1 MALMAVAEARARVL
15 DGAATLPAEYIPVAA
30 AHGRVLATALAAR
43 RTQPP
48 AAVSAMDG
56 YAVRAADVA
65 TAPVTL
71 KLIGQ
76 SAAGSVFEGEVHA
89 GEAVRILTGGVL
101 PAGADSIVI
110 QENVRRDGDA
120 VVVQQAERPSRFV
133 RPAGLDFAEGDAR
146 LPRGRPLTVRDT
158 ALAAAMNHAVVPVY
172 RRPRIAI
179 FSTGDELRLAGS
191 ELKLGQVV
199 SSNGMAL
206 AALARAEGAQAID
219 FGIVPDRLEDTV
231 TAIRRARAWGA
242 DILVTSGG
250 ASVGDYDLVQPA
262 LAAEGLSLAFW
273 RIAMRPGKPLMFGRL
288 HDMRVL
294 GMPGNP
300 VSTYVCALL
309 FLVPLIRQLSGRTDI
324 DLPIE
329 PAVLGRDL
337 AANDERED
345 YLRSRL
351 ESHDGRLIATPLSV
365 QDSSMMSAL
374 AAADCLV
381 IRRPHE
387 PAAKRGDPCTI
398 VRLSL

>member
-1 MALMAVAEARARVL
+1 VALMPVAEARARVL
-15 DGAATLPAEYIPVAA
+15 DGAVSLPAEYIPVAA
-30 AHGRVLATALAAR
+30 AHGRVLASDLAAR

-56 YAVRAADVA
+56 YAVRASDVA
-65 TAPVTL
+65 AVPVTL
-71 KLIGQ
+71 KLIGE
-76 SAAGSVFEGEVHA
+76 SAAGSVFDGEVHP
-89 GEAVRILTGGVL
+89 GETVRILTGGVL
-101 PAGADSIVI
+101 PTGADTIVI

-120 VVVQQAERPSRFV
+120 VVVQQAERSGRFV
-133 RPAGLDFAEGDAR
+133 RPAGLDFKQGDGR
-146 LPRGRPLTVRDT
+146 LARGRLLTVRDA
-158 ALAAAMNHAVVPVY
+158 ALAAAMNHAVVPVH
-172 RRPRIAI
+172 RRPRVAI
-179 FSTGDELRLAGS
+179 FSTGDELRPAGA
-191 ELKLGQVV
+191 ELGPGQVV
-199 SSNGMAL
+199 SSNGLAL
-206 AALARAEGAQAID
+206 AALARAEGAQAAD
-219 FGIVPDRLEDTV
+219 FGIAPDRLEDTV
-231 TAIRRARAWGA
+231 AAIRRARTWDA

-288 HDMRVL
+288 GDMRVL

-324 DLPIE
+324 DLPTE
-329 PAVLGRDL
+329 SAVLGCDL

-351 ESHDGRLIATPLSV
+351 ESRDGQCVATPLSV

-381 IRRPHE
+381 IRRAHE
-387 PAAKRGDPCTI
+387 PPAKRGDPCTI